1 MTSAPTS
8 LAPVSDLSPLT
19 SDFSPS
25 SLYNPLMPD
34 PFDIAA
40 HPLHVSGGRL
50 SPDEPPGFATITP
63 PRKAARGRE
72 KDTLI
77 LCLSLKAREALPSES
92 YDALLELAA
101 ATFFGSPGSV
111 TAALRQALAAV
122 NQKLLDDNLA
132 GGQATGGAPAQA
144 GLLGAALR
152 GADFYAVQSG
162 PGLLLVGRPTGHE
175 RFPQT
180 STRALGQSNTLEAS
194 YFHTTVSAGDYLCFS
209 NAPARGWTD
218 IALVGLGNLA
228 GLPAVV
234 ERLRETAGS
243 EAAALVLRLEA
254 AAIPAAPGIPI
265 APAESAAPS
274 TPAARRPRRSA
285 PSAAPGQ
292 PAAPRS
298 RAAGLAEFF
307 RLKPRPAPAPEPEP
321 VDGEA
326 DAANGEIPVTV
337 EAGAAP
343 EVFWGAPHP
352 ASQPAATAEPEPLSN
367 LPDFLAER
375 VPAGSTQPVRT
386 RASSTLPAATPTPP
400 HSQTP
405 TRSSPF
411 QRLFRGLGRSIGV
424 TIAEAIRGLRVLIAR
439 TLPEGAMQ
447 REGMFIVPTSVQI
460 GIALLIPVV
469 VVGVSVWLYLEN
481 GRDEQ
486 YAAALTEAQWAVA
499 RGRAAGDVVAARPHW
514 EAAIEWLDQ
523 AEALRPN
530 QAEVSI
536 LRQEAQGYLDELD
549 WVTRLDFQPLLLAGL
564 GSGTRLTH
572 LVLVGQDVYLLDQG
586 HNRVLRLTPIAASP
600 TTAGGYTLDSTYQC
614 AGGQTLRDI
623 TVGDLIDIALVPGPT
638 VIAGDT
644 TLSGDVVVA
653 LDSLGALLY
662 CTPGLAQPYASY
674 LAAPEIGWVRPT
686 AIELYADR
694 LYVLDP
700 GTSNI
705 WQYQASG
712 GAFTSAP
719 DRYFTSVAYD
729 FGDAIEFAIAGGDI
743 FILRRDGRAAHCTRA
758 QAGAAPTCAAAA
770 QYSDSRPGRA
780 VGDRLAGVSRPVA
793 LTYDAPPE
801 PSLYLLDGDASALY
815 QLSLKLVLVRQY
827 RPYFPLAGPIT
838 AAGLDPAKR
847 FFVAAG
853 DNVYVATRP

>member
-1 MTSAPTS
+1 MNSAATG
-8 LAPVSDLSPLT
+8 LAPASGHSPLI
-19 SDFSPS
+19 SDFSPA

-40 HPLHVSGGRL
+40 QLLHVSGGRL

-77 LCLSLKAREALPSES
+77 LCLSLKAREALPAES
-92 YDALLELAA
+92 YDALMELAA

-180 STRALGQSNTLEAS
+180 VTRALGQSNTLEAS

-209 NAPARGWTD
+209 NVPARGWTD

-228 GLPAVV
+228 GLPEVV
-234 ERLRETAGS
+234 ERLRESAGTD
-243 EAAALVLRLEA
+243 AAALIIRLEA

-265 APAESAAPS
+265 APAESPAPS
-274 TPAARRPRRSA
+274 TPPARRSGPA
-285 PSAAPGQ
+285 AAPRQ
-292 PAAPRS
+292 SPAPRS

-307 RLKPRPAPAPEPEP
+307 RLKPRRAPAPEPAP
-321 VDGEA
+321 A
-326 DAANGEIPVTV
+326 DAGVDANGGIPVTV

-352 ASQPAATAEPEPLSN
+352 PSQPAAPAEPEPLPN

-375 VPAGSTQPVRT
+375 APASAPQPSAAPRQ
-386 RASSTLPAATPTPP
+386 RASAPSAETSTPP
-400 HSQTP
+400 HAPTP
-405 TRSSPF
+405 SRASPF

-447 REGMFIVPTSVQI
+447 REGMFVVPTSVQI

-469 VVGVSVWLYLEN
+469 IVGVSVWLYLEN

-499 RGRAAGDVVAARPHW
+499 RGRAAGDVEAARPHW
-514 EAAIEWLDQ
+514 EAAIEWLAQ

-586 HNRVLRLTPIAASP
+586 HNRVLRLTPNAASQ

-686 AIELYADR
+686 AVELYADR

-770 QYSDSRPGRA
+770 QYIDSRPGRA
-780 VGDRLAGVSRPVA
+780 VGDRLAGVSRPMA
-793 LTYDAPPE
+793 LAYDAPPE
-801 PSLYLLDGDASALY
+801 PSLYLLDGDTSALY

>member
-1 MTSAPTS
+1 
-8 LAPVSDLSPLT
+8 
-19 SDFSPS
+19 
-25 SLYNPLMPD
+25 MPD

-40 HPLHVSGGRL
+40 HLLHVAGGRV
-50 SPDEPPGFATITP
+50 SPDEPPGFATIPP

-77 LCLSLKAREALPSES
+77 LCLGLKARESLAAERHE
-92 YDALLELAA
+92 ALLELAA

-132 GGQATGGAPAQA
+132 SGQPVGASPIQA
-144 GLLGAALR
+144 GLLAAALR

-162 PGLLLVGRPTGHE
+162 PGLLLVARPTGHE

-180 STRALGQSNTLEAS
+180 LTRALGQSNAVEAN
-194 YFHTTVSAGDYLCFS
+194 YYHTTVSAGDYLCFS

-218 IALVGLGNLA
+218 IALAGLGLQT

-234 ERLRETAGS
+234 ERLRESAGADAS
-243 EAAALVLRLEA
+243 VLVLRLEA
-254 AAIPAAPGIPI
+254 VADAASIPT
-265 APAESAAPS
+265 APAERAAPAH
-274 TPAARRPRRSA
+274 PAPQPRQTAASLDAASSVPAPRR
-285 PSAAPGQ
+285 Q
-292 PAAPRS
+292 PRG

-307 RLKPRPAPAPEPEP
+307 RLKPRSTRSAEAAPA
-321 VDGEA
+321 
-326 DAANGEIPVTV
+326 AASESESENGEIPVTV

-352 ASQPAATAEPEPLSN
+352 ATQPAAPAEPEPLPN

-375 VPAGSTQPVRT
+375 SAASATQPIQPR
-386 RASSTLPAATPTPP
+386 RSSPSAANPPASPRP
-400 HSQTP
+400 
-405 TRSSPF
+405 SPF

-439 TLPEGAMQ
+439 TLPEGTLQ
-447 REGMFIVPTSVQI
+447 QEGMFVVPTSVQI
-460 GIALLIPVV
+460 GIALIIPVI

-481 GRDEQ
+481 GREAQ

-499 RGRAAGDVVAARPHW
+499 RGRAAGDVEAARPHW
-514 EAAIEWLDQ
+514 EAALEWLNQ
-523 AEALRPN
+523 AESLRPN
-530 QAEVSI
+530 QPEVNL

-564 GSGTRLTH
+564 GSGTRLTR
-572 LVLVGQDVYLLDQG
+572 LVLVGQDVYVLDQG
-586 HNRVLRLTPIAASP
+586 HNRVLRLAPIAASP
-600 TTAGGYTLDSTYQC
+600 TLAGGYALDAAYQC

-644 TLSGDVVVA
+644 TLSGDVIVA
-653 LDSLGALLY
+653 FDSLGALLY
-662 CTPGLAQPYASY
+662 CSPGLAQPYASY

-700 GTSNI
+700 GSSNI

-719 DRYFTSVAYD
+719 ERYFTSVSYD
-729 FGDAIEFAIAGGDI
+729 FGDAIEFSIAGGEV

-758 QAGAAPTCAAAA
+758 AAGAAPTCAAAA
-770 QYSDSRPGRA
+770 QYIDSRPGRA
-780 VGDRLAGVSRPVA
+780 VGDVLAGLARPA
-793 LTYDAPPE
+793 AITYDAPPE
-801 PSLYLLDGDASALY
+801 PSLYLLDGDESALY

-838 AAGLDPAKR
+838 AASLDPAKR